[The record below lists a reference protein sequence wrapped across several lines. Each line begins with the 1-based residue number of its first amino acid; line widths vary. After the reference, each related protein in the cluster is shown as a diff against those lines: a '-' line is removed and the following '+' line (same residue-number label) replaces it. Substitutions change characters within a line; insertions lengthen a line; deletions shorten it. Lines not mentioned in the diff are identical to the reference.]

1 MRFCLDHIV
10 EKLRMAEEKTSAQM
24 LVTNGRP
31 RQKSHRFLIA
41 RLQYSFG
48 GFFREDGFECGR
60 YALAP
65 NLTDTSF
72 ETPGSCIVTP
82 YITGATLMVFLLWV
96 MSTN

>member
-10 EKLRMAEEKTSAQM
+10 EKLRMSEEKTSGQM

-31 RQKSHRFLIA
+31 RQKSHRFRIA
-41 RLQYSFG
+41 RVQSSCRLFSARG
-48 GFFREDGFECGR
+48 GFEYGR

>member
-1 MRFCLDHIV
+1 
-10 EKLRMAEEKTSAQM
+10 MAEEKTSAQM
-24 LVTNGRP
+24 LVTKGGRG
-31 RQKSHRFLIA
+31 KSFRVAHCALAVLI
-41 RLQYSFG
+41 QII
-48 GFFREDGFECGR
+48 FREGRFECGP